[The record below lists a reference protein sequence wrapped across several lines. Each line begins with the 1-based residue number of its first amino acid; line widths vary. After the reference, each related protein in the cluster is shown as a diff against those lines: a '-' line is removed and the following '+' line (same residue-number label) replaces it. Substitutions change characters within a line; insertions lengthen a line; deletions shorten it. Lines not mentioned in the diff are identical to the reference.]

1 MNVLARGGG
10 MLVVVLVV
18 VGGTAGLGALAGLG
32 GTMILAALTALF
44 CFIAANGGPLGS
56 DLKVL
61 AVFAPVVVV
70 GAAGPRL
77 LGQVSHAA
85 AIALLVVVVFAAALL
100 PALGARYVTVGL
112 GLGLASVFGYGF
124 QLTGAASVAQILGA
138 PALAIGVVFVL
149 RLLQGVRDPGGPT
162 RAALA
167 DALAGPDRQSAERAV
182 RLWLADR
189 PRRWQARTVAAGLR
203 CHGTAAVLRD
213 RLRALDADQAAE
225 VTAVLDAVERELAT
239 LAEAVRPKT
248 APKLAE
254 IHRVEPRGTLP
265 GNTRVLVDD
274 LWTAVDAVR
283 DAVATRDESLVDLPH
298 HLVRTVLGREAA
310 GALSWRSAQL
320 RHAVR
325 CALGMLLAAVV
336 VAFRP
341 GDPLTVSF
349 LMTTFAIMQPEWRD
363 TLAKVWQRVAGS
375 VAGAVVL
382 VLALWLL
389 PNSALLPLGLVALL
403 VGFPFM
409 QAQPLVFNGCIVLM
423 SVSVNAVTK
432 HLDPGATLVE
442 YVLLVA
448 LAVAIALLFGFAA
461 VPGVPKPPLS
471 QRFADATAAMAA
483 LLTAVS
489 ARLKNGPGGDPREVG
504 PRFREAVRAH
514 QDLVKPEP
522 GTRAPDDTRRDAVED
537 SAEGLRGLAASA
549 GALLRRGTGSAEL
562 AAFTEETATALATG
576 TAPPDRPDLTDE
588 EERLLADLVLAD
600 ALRVSH
606 GRTVLTSLMKVIH
619 FPARNRDNP
628 NSTLNG

>member
-10 MLVVVLVV
+10 LLVVILVV
-18 VGGTAGLGALAGLG
+18 VGGTAGLGAVLGLG
-32 GTMILAALTALF
+32 GTMILAGLTALF
-44 CFIAANGGPLGS
+44 CFIAANGGPLVP
-56 DLKVL
+56 DLKLL
-61 AVFAPVVVV
+61 AAFAPAVVI

-77 LGQVSHAA
+77 LGPVSPVA
-85 AIALLVVVVFAAALL
+85 AIALLVVVVFCAALL

-112 GLGLASVFGYGF
+112 GLGMSSVFGYGF
-124 QLTGAASVAQILGA
+124 QLTGTASVVQILGA

-149 RLLQGVRDPGGPT
+149 RLLTGLGDPGKPT

-167 DALAGPDRQSAERAV
+167 DALAGPDRESAERAV

-189 PRRWQARTVAAGLR
+189 PLRWQARVVAAGLR

-213 RLRALDADQAAE
+213 RLRVLDAEQAAA
-225 VTAVLDAVERELAT
+225 VTAVLAAVDAALTKLADAVRAKNLDPADVPEVER
-239 LAEAVRPKT
+239 VDP
-248 APKLAE
+248 E
-254 IHRVEPRGTLP
+254 ICLP
-265 GNTRVLVDD
+265 GDTRVLIDD
-274 LWTAVDAVR
+274 LWTAVAAVR
-283 DAVATRDESLVDLPH
+283 EAASTRDESLVDFPRH
-298 HLVRTVLGREAA
+298 IVRTALRREAA

-325 CALGMLLAAVV
+325 CALGMLLAVV
-336 VAFRP
+336 IASFRP

-389 PNSALLPLGLVALL
+389 PHSALLPLGLIALL

-409 QAQPLVFNGCIVLM
+409 QAKPMVFNGCIVLM

-432 HLDPGATLVE
+432 HLDPGATLAE

-461 VPGVPKPPLS
+461 VPGVPKPPVA
-471 QRFADATAAMAA
+471 QRFSEATTAMGE
-483 LLTAVS
+483 LLGSVA
-489 ARLKNGPGGDPREVG
+489 ARLRGEPGGDAREVG
-504 PRFREAVRAH
+504 PRFRTAVRTH
-514 QDLVKPEP
+514 QDLLAPEP
-522 GTRAPDDTRRDAVED
+522 GSRGPDSAQRDALDESV
-537 SAEGLRGLAASA
+537 EGLRGLAASA
-549 GALLRRGTGSAEL
+549 GAMLQRRTGSAEL
-562 AAFTEETATALATG
+562 AGFTADAAAALTTG
-576 TAPPDRPDLTDE
+576 APPPARPDLPDE

-600 ALRVSH
+600 VLRISH
-606 GRTVLTSLMKVIH
+606 GRAVLT
-619 FPARNRDNP
+619 PA
-628 NSTLNG
+628 